1 MRNSLHLYSGFG
13 ARVLLIGVGTVA
25 RAVYGPDLA
34 EYSIEICRGLINKAV
49 GAFSLALTDFAHVS
63 HSATRRT

>member
-13 ARVLLIGVGTVA
+13 ARDRSDADKEYA